1 MNTKPDAE
9 YDYIV
14 IGAGSAGCVVA
25 SRLAEEPGARILLLE
40 AGGSDKKLGIKM
52 PSAFYMPLHDQRINW
67 GYYSEPEPGLDNRK
81 IHCPRGKVLGG
92 SSSINGMVYIRG
104 HREDFDGWDRLG
116 ASGWNYQTVL
126 PYFKKSQRADCRS
139 DPHPFLGHDGPIA
152 TTTGNMENPLYSTF
166 LEAAQSAG
174 YPLNPDVNGVNQEG
188 FGPMPMTVDSGI
200 RASTYRAYID
210 NLAPKSNLKVSS
222 NSFTN
227 KIIIQNGKATGVCYS
242 RGRKKITALAKSE
255 VILCAG
261 AINSPQLLMLS
272 GIGNA
277 EKLSRFQIK
286 VAADLPGVGEN
297 LMDHLEVY
305 VQQACI
311 RPVSLQRNLGWLGK
325 SFIGA
330 TWLANRKGLGATNH
344 FEVGGFIKSDDKLSY
359 PDIQFHFLPVA
370 MSYDGKV
377 KASQHG
383 FQVHVGPM
391 LPKSRGRISL
401 RSDDP
406 KIPPKIQFNYMTR
419 QEDFFVF
426 REAIKAARIIFK
438 QSQFDEFRGEEL
450 NPGKNCQSNDEL
462 DDFIRQ
468 NAESAYHPCGTCKMG
483 IGPDSVVDP
492 AGKVH
497 GIDSLRVA
505 DASVFPLI
513 TNGNLN
519 APTIMLAERI
529 AELIKTDQGQG

>member
-1 MNTKPDAE
+1 MKTKPDAE

-40 AGGSDKKLGIKM
+40 AGGNDKKLGIKM

-67 GYYSEPEPGLDNRK
+67 GYYSEPEPGLNNRK

-104 HREDFDGWDRLG
+104 NREDFDGWERLG
-116 ASGWNYQTVL
+116 ASGWNYQAVL
-126 PYFKKSQRADCRS
+126 PYFKKSQRADCRT

-152 TTTGNMENPLYSTF
+152 TTTGNMENPLYNTF

-174 YPLNPDVNGVNQEG
+174 YPLNPDVNGANQEG
-188 FGPMPMTVDSGI
+188 FGPMPMTVDSGV

-210 NLAPKSNLKVSS
+210 NLPPKSNLQVSS
-222 NSFTN
+222 SSFAN
-227 KIIIQNGKATGVCYS
+227 KIIIQNGKATGVVYS
-242 RGRKKITALAKSE
+242 RSREKIVALAKSE

-277 EKLSRFQIK
+277 ENLNQLQIK

-330 TWLANRKGLGATNH
+330 AWLASRKGLGATNH

-401 RSDDP
+401 KSDDP

-419 QEDFFVF
+419 KEDFFVF

-438 QSQFDEFRGEEL
+438 QSQFDEFRGVEL
-450 NPGKNCQSNDEL
+450 NPGENCQSDNEL

-483 IGPDSVVDP
+483 ISPDSVVDP
-492 AGKVH
+492 SGKVH